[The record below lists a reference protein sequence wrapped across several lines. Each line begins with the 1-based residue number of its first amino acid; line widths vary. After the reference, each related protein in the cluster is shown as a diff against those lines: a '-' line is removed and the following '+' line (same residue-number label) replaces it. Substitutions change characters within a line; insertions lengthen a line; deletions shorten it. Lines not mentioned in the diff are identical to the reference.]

1 MFAGIH
7 GQNLSE
13 GLSLAEFAY
22 SFSPFVEEVWPDT
35 VVIDVEGCGLCF
47 GSAYELATIIAKQA
61 CASRQ
66 AGGLG
71 TSVNVALAANP
82 DAAVHA
88 ARRCAGIT
96 FTTAGEE
103 LTCLGPLRVSAL
115 EYSLVNVEEKRA
127 AEIFE
132 TLKLWGVLTFKEFA
146 ELPVAGVSE
155 RLGQEGVHL
164 QQLAAGKT
172 ERHLKLK
179 QAAPVFENS
188 IELEYPIAQLEPLS
202 FIFAR
207 LLNQICASLQDYALA
222 TNELHVQMKLEN
234 KSTHELKLNL
244 PYPMRDQKVFL
255 KLLLLEA
262 EAHPPTEAIVEVSI
276 NCEPVKPRVLQTG
289 LFIPLAPE
297 PAKLELTLAR
307 LAKLVGLENVGSPQL
322 LDTYRPDAFGVK
334 RFELKERKSKR
345 PTGNSK
351 QRTGNSKQQTVSGK
365 QREAIP
371 NSKFKIP
378 NSRFQIPNSRF
389 QVENSR
395 IEVRNSEF
403 DIQNSQSEVRNSQF
417 DISKSQSE
425 IRNSKSEIPTPQS
438 EIRNPQF
445 EVPTPKF
452 ALGFRRFR
460 PPLRAMVE
468 AARGYPTE
476 ISAWG
481 KGRSVYGKVV
491 GLAGPWR
498 TSGEWWRSDLW
509 ARDEW
514 DVAVEAR
521 GQRPEVGDQR
531 PEVRGQRSEIG
542 DRRLEDPKIKEL
554 KSQGGPSQILY
565 RIYRELKNGTWFVE
579 GIYD

>member
-1 MFAGIH
+1 LTYSFIFVNLRFKLKLKGLVMFAGIH

-61 CASRQ
+61 CASKQ

-103 LTCLGPLRVSAL
+103 LTCLGPLPVSAL

-132 TLKLWGVLTFKEFA
+132 TLKLWGVQTFKEFA
-146 ELPVAGVSE
+146 ALPVAGVSE
-155 RLGQEGVHL
+155 RLGQDGVHL

-207 LLNQICASLQDYALA
+207 LLNQICASLHDYALA

-262 EAHPPTEAIVEVSI
+262 EAHPPFEAIVAVSI
-276 NCEPVKPRVLQTG
+276 NCEPIKPRVLQTG

-307 LAKLVGLENVGSPQL
+307 LTKLVGLENVGSPQL
-322 LDTYRPDAFGVK
+322 LDTHRPDAFGVK
-334 RFELKERKSKR
+334 RFELKEEKRKRSR
-345 PTGNSK
+345 
-351 QRTGNSKQQTVSGK
+351 QQTVKGRQGK
-365 QREAIP
+365 AIP
-371 NSKFKIP
+371 NSKFQIPDSRFESP
-378 NSRFQIPNSRF
+378 NSRL
-389 QVENSR
+389 QVENSK
-395 IEVRNSEF
+395 I
-403 DIQNSQSEVRNSQF
+403 EVRNSQF
-417 DISKSQSE
+417 DISKSQFE

-438 EIRNPQF
+438 VIRNPKF

-452 ALGFRRFR
+452 AMGFRRFR

-481 KGRSVYGKVV
+481 KDRSVYGKVV

-514 DVAVEAR
+514 DVVVEAR
-521 GQRPEVGDQR
+521 GQKSEVRDQR
-531 PEVRGQRSEIG
+531 SDIRSPMLAEVSNH
-542 DRRLEDPKIKEL
+542 
-554 KSQGGPSQILY
+554 GGPSQTLY